1 MILVTT
7 PEMKKEAFCKHP
19 KSSTRLKSSRTS
31 KVEQ

>member
-7 PEMKKEAFCKHP
+7 LEMKKEAFCKHP